1 MTLFPDSLE
10 SSPALRRLV
19 QPAAVLLG
27 ALLFGSAAAQDASRP
42 DLEGIWSN
50 ASLTNLNRP
59 EGVESLVVS
68 PEEALVIAA
77 RTPIGGI
84 EGGFDEGDGVNNL
97 PEQGGADFGVRAYNN
112 FWVDTGSNL
121 ALIKG
126 EFRTSYVVDPP
137 DGRVPRRE
145 DPRYDFERR
154 NFGSRYATGIG
165 DTRGPE
171 AIPNAERCLLGFGNK
186 AGPGMMGALYNNT
199 YQFVQTDDYVMILVE
214 MVHDARIIPIFDSA
228 EEARA
233 GRRPLVLEQWFGDSV
248 GWYEDGELVV
258 ETVNIHPLQLSQ
270 SSVPINRQGRIV
282 ERFSRYSDNE
292 IFYQFTVEDDNIY
305 LQPWTAELSFYA
317 TEDQVYEYACHEGN
331 YSMPG
336 TLAGARL
343 LELEEEFGISR
354 E

>member
-1 MTLFPDSLE
+1 MTHFPDSLAGV
-10 SSPALRRLV
+10 SFRGPWIRC
-19 QPAAVLLG
+19 AASVLG
-27 ALLFGSAAAQDASRP
+27 ALLVLPATAQDVQRP
-42 DLEGIWSN
+42 DLEGIWTN

-59 EGVESLVVS
+59 EGVDSLVVS

-77 RTPIGGI
+77 RTPIAGI
-84 EGGFDEGDGVNNL
+84 EGGLDEGDGVNNL
-97 PEQGGADFGVRAYNN
+97 PEQGGDDFGVRAYNN
-112 FWVDTGSNL
+112 FWVEPGSNL
-121 ALIKG
+121 ALVKG
-126 EFRTSYVVDPP
+126 EFRTSYVVDPAS
-137 DGRVPRRE
+137 GRVPRRE

-186 AGPGMMGALYNNT
+186 AGPGMMGALYNNI

-214 MVHDARIIPIFDSA
+214 MVHDARIIPVYDSP
-228 EEARA
+228 EEARMN
-233 GRRPLVLEQWFGDSV
+233 RRPPIHEPWFGDSV
-248 GWYEDGELVV
+248 GWYENGELVV

-270 SSVPINRQGRIV
+270 SSVPITREGRV
-282 ERFSRYSDNE
+282 TERFSRYSEDE
-292 IFYQFTVEDDNIY
+292 IFYRFTVEDDNIY

-317 TEDQVYEYACHEGN
+317 TGDQLYEYACHEGN

-343 LELEEEFGISR
+343 LELEKELGIR
-354 E
+354 